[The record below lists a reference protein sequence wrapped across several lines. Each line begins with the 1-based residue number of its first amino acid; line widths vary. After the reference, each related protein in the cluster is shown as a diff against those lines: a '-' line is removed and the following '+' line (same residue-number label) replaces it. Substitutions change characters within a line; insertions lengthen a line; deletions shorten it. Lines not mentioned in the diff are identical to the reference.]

1 MSALLTCTQ
10 QPWTVTY
17 SKIID
22 VRSLSEFTEYRIAY
36 PINVSVLN
44 DAERAKGGTLYK
56 QVPAFTKQKLDTTL
70 VSKNI
75 SQHLSQYF
83 AANDLSVK

>member
-1 MSALLTCTQ
+1 M
-10 QPWTVTY
+10 
-17 SKIID
+17 
-22 VRSLSEFTEYRIAY
+22 RSLSEFTEDCIAY
-36 PINVSVLN
+36 PINVSVLS
-44 DAERAKGGTLYK
+44 DAESAKVGTLYK
-56 QVPAFTKQKLDTTL
+56 QVSAFTTQKLGTTL